1 MCSIIPMDK
10 IVSKYKGKRLGD
22 RLKLSF
28 EYFPPKSKTME
39 RRLWRTVGQ
48 LELLNPTFF
57 TVTYRSTDEDRQL
70 SLDTIAAVAKESKIP
85 TAGHLTC
92 AGEPREAVNK
102 VAQFFSDNG
111 IKRIVALRGDA
122 RDGATPANEYEGAV
136 DLVQGLL
143 KIDDF
148 DISVAAY
155 PETHPL
161 ALSETA
167 DIEYLKRK
175 LDAGAS
181 RAITQFFFDP
191 EVFLRFRDR
200 AVKAGI
206 NKPIV
211 PGILPIHDI
220 DRVQAFGSRCGAS
233 IPVKLAQRFSSLKDD
248 PHGQYHLSV
257 EQGALMCEQLIQEG
271 VDAFHFYTLNQ
282 TDLSFAVCRQLGTR
296 VEYMPKPPEL
306 RSQLQL
312 VTGRSSFG
320 AG

>member
-1 MCSIIPMDK
+1 MNK
-10 IVSKYKGKRLGD
+10 LVSKYKGQRLGD

-48 LELLNPTFF
+48 LELLNPSFF
-57 TVTYRSTDEDRQL
+57 TVTYRSTEQDRQL
-70 SLDTIAAVAKESKIP
+70 SLETIAAVSKESKIP

-92 AGEPREAVNK
+92 AGETREAVNG
-102 VAQFFSDNG
+102 VAEFFKKNG

-122 RDGATPANEYEGAV
+122 RAGQTPPDEYEGAV
-136 DLVQGLL
+136 DLVEGLL

-167 DIEYLKRK
+167 DINYLKNK

-191 EVFLRFRDR
+191 DIFLRFRDR
-200 AVKAGI
+200 ADKAGI
-206 NKPIV
+206 SKPIV

-220 DRVQAFGSRCGAS
+220 DRVRSFGGRCGAT
-233 IPVKLAQRFSSLKDD
+233 IDDTLAARFSSLKDD
-248 PHGQYHLSV
+248 PHGQYCLAV
-257 EQGALMCEQLIQEG
+257 EQSALMCEQLIKEG
-271 VDAFHFYTLNQ
+271 INAFHFYTLNQ
-282 TDLSFAVCRQLGTR
+282 TDLSFAVCRQLGSR
-296 VEYMPKPPEL
+296 VDYMPMPTEL
-306 RSQLQL
+306 RNPLQL
-312 VTGRSSFG
+312 VSARSSFG

>member
-1 MCSIIPMDK
+1 MDK
-10 IVSKYKGKRLGD
+10 LVSKYKGKRLGD
-22 RLKLSF
+22 RLKISF

-57 TVTYRSTDEDRQL
+57 TVTYRSTEADRQL
-70 SLDTIAAVAKESKIP
+70 SLETIAAVAKESKIP

-92 AGEPREAVNK
+92 AGETREAVND
-102 VAQFFSDNG
+102 VARFFRDNG

-122 RDGATPANEYEGAV
+122 RDGETPSNEYDGAV
-136 DLVQGLL
+136 DLVEGLL

-167 DIEYLKRK
+167 DIDYLKRK
-175 LDAGAS
+175 LDAGAN

-200 AVKAGI
+200 ADKAGI
-206 NKPIV
+206 TKSIV
-211 PGILPIHDI
+211 PGILPIHNI

-233 IPVKLAQRFSSLKDD
+233 LPAKLVERFSSLKDD
-248 PHGQYHLSV
+248 PHGQYHLAV
-257 EQGALMCEQLIQEG
+257 EQSALMCEQLILEG

-282 TDLSFAVCRQLGTR
+282 TDLSFSVCRQLGSR
-296 VEYMPKPPEL
+296 VEYLPKPTEL
-306 RSQLQL
+306 HSPLQL
-312 VTGRSSFG
+312 VSGRSSFG